1 MSAEGVRHVIFDL
14 SETLI
19 SGLAGIEKVLGPEL
33 GVPEESIWPS
43 MGGAGLDAF
52 FEGRTSERA
61 YLEQLIRREGWP
73 TDVTRLKAVI
83 RANFHHEVNGALAI
97 LADLARRYNVVLL
110 SDHGREWVAYI
121 RTIHTFFDLFGHIFF
136 SFDLGSTKE
145 NPATFR
151 AVLDALP
158 AAPEDCLFIDDSP
171 ANVRVAGSVGI
182 PGIRFES
189 ARQLAAELASR
200 GVL

>member
-1 MSAEGVRHVIFDL
+1 VSTGGIRHVIFDL

-19 SGLAGIEKVLGPEL
+19 SGLIGVERVLASEL

-43 MGGAGLDAF
+43 LGRAGLYEF
-52 FEGRTSERA
+52 FKGRTSERA
-61 YLEQLIRREGWP
+61 YLEQIIRHEGWP
-73 TDVTRLKAVI
+73 TDVARLKAVI
-83 RANFHHEVNGALAI
+83 RANFHHEVDGSLAI
-97 LADLARRYNVVLL
+97 LADLARRYEVALL

-121 RTIHTFFDLFGHIFF
+121 RTIHSFFDLFGHTFF
-136 SFDLGSTKE
+136 SFDLGSIKK

-171 ANVRVAGSVGI
+171 TNVQVAGSVGI

-189 ARQLAAELASR
+189 ARQLAAELARR
-200 GVL
+200 GML